1 MAKHSHTFVETYNG
15 LLGFGLDRKIDE
27 NTVIV
32 YLQKLSDDNLMAQL
46 RDRLSDQELSDIF
59 NFVST
64 ILKRHLTEPE
74 YHQHFLKE

>member
-46 RDRLSDQELSDIF
+46 RDRLSDQELCDIF
-59 NFVST
+59 NFVSG

>member
-32 YLQKLSDDNLMAQL
+32 YLQKLSDDKLMAEL
-46 RDRLSDQELSDIF
+46 RDRLSDQELADIF
-59 NFVST
+59 NFVSA